1 MRWINSLPGSLPHIS
16 QVCVLGVAV
25 GKRRGLFCRCEHI
38 YTSAYVS
45 SVRSS
50 LVPSAFTDSDDARH
64 YPFGDFCSYAH
75 DAAVIESLYQIS
87 IADTAG

>member
-16 QVCVLGVAV
+16 QVCVLGLPLARGVAF
-25 GKRRGLFCRCEHI
+25 FCRCEHI

-45 SVRSS
+45 SVRAAF
-50 LVPSAFTDSDDARH
+50 VPSAFTDSDDARH

-87 IADTAG
+87 VTYAAG